1 MRLQKCSVV
10 HKYAA
15 DPALRVAF
23 TAAKLQ
29 NVVCARWPAAS
40 TSSQVNPSLW
50 RSESVNSRKMQ
61 PSHQAGLVPVTNSP
75 PLFV

>member
-10 HKYAA
+10 YKYTA

-29 NVVCARWPAAS
+29 KVVCERWPAAA
-40 TSSQVNPSLW
+40 TWSQVNPSLW

-61 PSHQAGLVPVTNSP
+61 PSHHADLVTGSP